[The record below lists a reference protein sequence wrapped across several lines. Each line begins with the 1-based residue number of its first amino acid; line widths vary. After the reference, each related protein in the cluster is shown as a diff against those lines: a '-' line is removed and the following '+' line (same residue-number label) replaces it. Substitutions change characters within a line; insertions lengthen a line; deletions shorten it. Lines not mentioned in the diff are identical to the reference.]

1 MPIFASNPM
10 VQRTGAVPGTKNKSV
25 MIAYFLYNI
34 PRHHGKYGT
43 GVAVYN
49 NRESRKNGEMR
60 VELLKTYKHQTEYG
74 VDFDAQI
81 EELKSRVSKKYPG
94 IEFAE

>member
-1 MPIFASNPM
+1 MQSVVIVTHRGGSRN
-10 VQRTGAVPGTKNKSV
+10 QTTKV

-49 NRESRKNGEMR
+49 NRESRKNGEMW
-60 VELLKTYKHQTEYG
+60 VELLKTYKHQNEYG
-74 VDFDAQI
+74 VDLDAQI